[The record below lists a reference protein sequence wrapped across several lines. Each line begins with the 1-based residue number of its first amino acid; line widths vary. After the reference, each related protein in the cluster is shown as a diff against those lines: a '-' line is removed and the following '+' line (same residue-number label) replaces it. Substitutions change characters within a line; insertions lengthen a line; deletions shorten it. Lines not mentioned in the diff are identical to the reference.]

1 MIGRLT
7 IDKASMNLSYFLYTL
22 KIINDNN
29 GRVSRREFGKQMG
42 DFIGMPSVKGGKENR
57 TPYNKSKLPRYF
69 GFVDIE
75 YGHSNENILV
85 LTHRGKILV
94 NYIEDRG
101 EEKEADK
108 RYGIKK
114 NNRDDFIDLIFES
127 VIFDSFG
134 KNNCGAEQSKTDVEP
149 PKIVFKTILELGRA
163 TAEEICFVMFGLNFG
178 IFKSFEEAIE
188 VVKNNRNV
196 SEYDYKS
203 ITDQWQ
209 ITNIVNDC
217 KIINIFTDSNIRLLT
232 SQRDE
237 QNNKIYYSL
246 SKTLDDV
253 HKEQIRTIGAIYK
266 PLRLYVYTNGN
277 IETIHKWIDD
287 VVLGRVSDNT
297 LVFRYNNYVEFC
309 SDYSKTGALIPGVFE
324 KALLTAFNEEKKN
337 VYIVLEGTT
346 ETMFRKRIGGLLP
359 LMKSKDDF
367 LAEDHGWSINSV
379 KNERLYNYLVTNSTN
394 AKNVL
399 KDQMVRLPSNI
410 HIIGAIM
417 MTENDKNLEFDYVF
431 QRCFVN
437 AKDNAGFTNSNAN
450 KAIIPSSN
458 ILLYGVPGCGKSH
471 KVEEEYESK
480 ITTEKNKVRVVFH
493 PDYTYSDFV
502 GQLLPVLKEVE
513 NAQGV
518 KEEKLQYEFVPG
530 PFTKIIKTAYE
541 EPNQQCLLIIEELN
555 RGNAPAIFG
564 EIFQL
569 LDRNDNGESKYGIYN
584 ADIAKYAYG
593 GLPENQGIAINVIAN
608 TPIKLPPNLTIVAT
622 MNTSDQNVF
631 TMDTAFQ
638 RRWQMKHIPNRFTGE
653 SLDEKTINHIA
664 KHLPNS
670 EISWGVFAQTINKK
684 MHTANLGF
692 GGTEDKSLGVYFA
705 TDNDLDDAERFAEK
719 VLKYLWD
726 DAFKLGRKEL
736 FNDCSQGLSA
746 VIEAYEDAAK
756 AKIEKQSAED
766 PLKKVLVPE
775 VYNEMQKKMA
785 EMVAEQ
791 AQTAEEKTSEEEA
804 AESTAED
811 NPAQEPAGEE

>member
-1 MIGRLT
+1 MYTYRNALTTIYKYLNIDESIKT
-7 IDKASMNLSYFLYTL
+7 IDNTNKRGIIYKFENEKIVIFVSPLSC
-22 KIINDNN
+22 
-29 GRVSRREFGKQMG
+29 KQ
-42 DFIGMPSVKGGKENR
+42 
-57 TPYNKSKLPRYF
+57 
-69 GFVDIE
+69 
-75 YGHSNENILV
+75 GH
-85 LTHRGKILV
+85 KQ
-94 NYIEDRG
+94 
-101 EEKEADK
+101 
-108 RYGIKK
+108 
-114 NNRDDFIDLIFES
+114 DFIDTR
-127 VIFDSFG
+127 DS
-134 KNNCGAEQSKTDVEP
+134 GAEP
-149 PKIVFKTILELGRA
+149 RKIAWKYACENHLKFFHFA
-163 TAEEICFVMFGLNFG
+163 
-178 IFKSFEEAIE
+178 
-188 VVKNNRNV
+188 VK
-196 SEYDYKS
+196 
-203 ITDQWQ
+203 
-209 ITNIVNDC
+209 
-217 KIINIFTDSNIRLLT
+217 
-232 SQRDE
+232 
-237 QNNKIYYSL
+237 
-246 SKTLDDV
+246 DD
-253 HKEQIRTIGAIYK
+253 
-266 PLRLYVYTNGN
+266 
-277 IETIHKWIDD
+277 D
-287 VVLGRVSDNT
+287 
-297 LVFRYNNYVEFC
+297 RYNNYILSLESNEDAV
-309 SDYSKTGALIPGVFE
+309 SDISYRKHENNTGTGTQVNIPSWFNPSAFENGQKFSRISTPKGFYIAAIRIDYIYEYMRLFDNRPYSGTDIP
-324 KALLTAFNEEKKN
+324 
-337 VYIVLEGTT
+337 
-346 ETMFRKRIGGLLP
+346 
-359 LMKSKDDF
+359 
-367 LAEDHGWSINSV
+367 
-379 KNERLYNYLVTNSTN
+379 
-394 AKNVL
+394 
-399 KDQMVRLPSNI
+399 DQN
-410 HIIGAIM
+410 
-417 MTENDKNLEFDYVF
+417 ENDIT
-431 QRCFVN
+431 
-437 AKDNAGFTNSNAN
+437 ADNKFAD
-450 KAIIPSSN
+450 N

-480 ITTEKNKVRVVFH
+480 ITTEKNKIRVVFH

-653 SLDEKTINHIA
+653 SLDEKTINHVA

-670 EISWGVFAQTINKK
+670 EISWGVFAQTINNK

-785 EMVAEQ
+785 EMAAEQ
-791 AQTAEEKTSEEEA
+791 AKTAEEKTSEEEA
-804 AESTAED
+804 AESAAED

>member
-1 MIGRLT
+1 MYTYRNALTTIYKYLNIDESIKT
-7 IDKASMNLSYFLYTL
+7 IDNTNKRGIIYKFENEKIVIFVSPLSC
-22 KIINDNN
+22 
-29 GRVSRREFGKQMG
+29 KQ
-42 DFIGMPSVKGGKENR
+42 
-57 TPYNKSKLPRYF
+57 
-69 GFVDIE
+69 
-75 YGHSNENILV
+75 GH
-85 LTHRGKILV
+85 KQ
-94 NYIEDRG
+94 
-101 EEKEADK
+101 
-108 RYGIKK
+108 
-114 NNRDDFIDLIFES
+114 DFIDTR
-127 VIFDSFG
+127 DS
-134 KNNCGAEQSKTDVEP
+134 GAEP
-149 PKIVFKTILELGRA
+149 RKIAWKYACENHLKFFHFA
-163 TAEEICFVMFGLNFG
+163 
-178 IFKSFEEAIE
+178 
-188 VVKNNRNV
+188 VK
-196 SEYDYKS
+196 
-203 ITDQWQ
+203 
-209 ITNIVNDC
+209 
-217 KIINIFTDSNIRLLT
+217 
-232 SQRDE
+232 
-237 QNNKIYYSL
+237 
-246 SKTLDDV
+246 DD
-253 HKEQIRTIGAIYK
+253 
-266 PLRLYVYTNGN
+266 
-277 IETIHKWIDD
+277 D
-287 VVLGRVSDNT
+287 
-297 LVFRYNNYVEFC
+297 RYNNYILSLESNEDAV
-309 SDYSKTGALIPGVFE
+309 SDISYRKHENNTGTGTQVNIPSWFNPSAFENGQKFSRISTPKGFYIAAIRIDYIYEYMRLFDNRPYSGTDIP
-324 KALLTAFNEEKKN
+324 
-337 VYIVLEGTT
+337 
-346 ETMFRKRIGGLLP
+346 
-359 LMKSKDDF
+359 
-367 LAEDHGWSINSV
+367 
-379 KNERLYNYLVTNSTN
+379 
-394 AKNVL
+394 
-399 KDQMVRLPSNI
+399 DQN
-410 HIIGAIM
+410 
-417 MTENDKNLEFDYVF
+417 ENDIT
-431 QRCFVN
+431 
-437 AKDNAGFTNSNAN
+437 ADNKFAD
-450 KAIIPSSN
+450 N

-480 ITTEKNKVRVVFH
+480 ITTEKNKIRVVFH

-555 RGNAPAIFG
+555 RGNAQAIFG

-569 LDRNDNGESKYGIYN
+569 LDRNNNGESKYGIYN

-653 SLDEKTINHIA
+653 SLDEKTINHVA

-785 EMVAEQ
+785 EMAAEQ
-791 AQTAEEKTSEEEA
+791 AKTAEEKTSEEEA
-804 AESTAED
+804 AESAAED

>member
-1 MIGRLT
+1 MYTYRNALTTIYKYLNIDESIKT
-7 IDKASMNLSYFLYTL
+7 IDNTNKRGIIYKFENEKIVIFVSPLSC
-22 KIINDNN
+22 
-29 GRVSRREFGKQMG
+29 KQ
-42 DFIGMPSVKGGKENR
+42 
-57 TPYNKSKLPRYF
+57 
-69 GFVDIE
+69 
-75 YGHSNENILV
+75 GH
-85 LTHRGKILV
+85 KQ
-94 NYIEDRG
+94 
-101 EEKEADK
+101 
-108 RYGIKK
+108 
-114 NNRDDFIDLIFES
+114 DFIDTR
-127 VIFDSFG
+127 DS
-134 KNNCGAEQSKTDVEP
+134 GAEP
-149 PKIVFKTILELGRA
+149 RKIAWKYACENHLKFFHFA
-163 TAEEICFVMFGLNFG
+163 
-178 IFKSFEEAIE
+178 
-188 VVKNNRNV
+188 VK
-196 SEYDYKS
+196 
-203 ITDQWQ
+203 
-209 ITNIVNDC
+209 
-217 KIINIFTDSNIRLLT
+217 
-232 SQRDE
+232 
-237 QNNKIYYSL
+237 
-246 SKTLDDV
+246 DD
-253 HKEQIRTIGAIYK
+253 
-266 PLRLYVYTNGN
+266 
-277 IETIHKWIDD
+277 D
-287 VVLGRVSDNT
+287 
-297 LVFRYNNYVEFC
+297 RYNNYILSLESNEDAV
-309 SDYSKTGALIPGVFE
+309 SDISYRKHENNTGTGTQVNIPSWFNPSAFENGQKFSRISTPKGFYIAAIRIDYIYEYMRLFDNRPYSGTDIP
-324 KALLTAFNEEKKN
+324 
-337 VYIVLEGTT
+337 
-346 ETMFRKRIGGLLP
+346 
-359 LMKSKDDF
+359 
-367 LAEDHGWSINSV
+367 
-379 KNERLYNYLVTNSTN
+379 
-394 AKNVL
+394 
-399 KDQMVRLPSNI
+399 DQN
-410 HIIGAIM
+410 
-417 MTENDKNLEFDYVF
+417 ENDIT
-431 QRCFVN
+431 
-437 AKDNAGFTNSNAN
+437 ADNKFAD
-450 KAIIPSSN
+450 N

-480 ITTEKNKVRVVFH
+480 ITTEKNKIRVVFH

-569 LDRNDNGESKYGIYN
+569 LDRNNNGESKYGIYN

-653 SLDEKTINHIA
+653 SLDEKTINHVA

-804 AESTAED
+804 AKSAVED
-811 NPAQEPAGEE
+811 NPAQKPAGEE

>member
-1 MIGRLT
+1 MYTYRNALTTIYKYLNIDESIET
-7 IDKASMNLSYFLYTL
+7 IDNTNKRGIIYNFENEKIVIFVSPLSC
-22 KIINDNN
+22 
-29 GRVSRREFGKQMG
+29 KQ
-42 DFIGMPSVKGGKENR
+42 
-57 TPYNKSKLPRYF
+57 
-69 GFVDIE
+69 
-75 YGHSNENILV
+75 GH
-85 LTHRGKILV
+85 KQ
-94 NYIEDRG
+94 
-101 EEKEADK
+101 
-108 RYGIKK
+108 
-114 NNRDDFIDLIFES
+114 DFIDTR
-127 VIFDSFG
+127 DS
-134 KNNCGAEQSKTDVEP
+134 GAEP
-149 PKIVFKTILELGRA
+149 RKIAWKYACENHLKFFHFA
-163 TAEEICFVMFGLNFG
+163 
-178 IFKSFEEAIE
+178 
-188 VVKNNRNV
+188 VK
-196 SEYDYKS
+196 
-203 ITDQWQ
+203 
-209 ITNIVNDC
+209 
-217 KIINIFTDSNIRLLT
+217 
-232 SQRDE
+232 
-237 QNNKIYYSL
+237 
-246 SKTLDDV
+246 DD
-253 HKEQIRTIGAIYK
+253 
-266 PLRLYVYTNGN
+266 
-277 IETIHKWIDD
+277 D
-287 VVLGRVSDNT
+287 
-297 LVFRYNNYVEFC
+297 RYNNYILSLESNEDAV
-309 SDYSKTGALIPGVFE
+309 SDISYRKHENNTGTGTQVNIPSWFNPSAFENGQKFSRISTPKGFYIAAIRIDYIYEYMRLFDNRPYSGTDIP
-324 KALLTAFNEEKKN
+324 
-337 VYIVLEGTT
+337 
-346 ETMFRKRIGGLLP
+346 
-359 LMKSKDDF
+359 
-367 LAEDHGWSINSV
+367 
-379 KNERLYNYLVTNSTN
+379 
-394 AKNVL
+394 
-399 KDQMVRLPSNI
+399 DQN
-410 HIIGAIM
+410 
-417 MTENDKNLEFDYVF
+417 ENDIT
-431 QRCFVN
+431 
-437 AKDNAGFTNSNAN
+437 ADNKLADNF
-450 KAIIPSSN
+450 
-458 ILLYGVPGCGKSH
+458 LLYGVPGCGKSY
-471 KVEEEYESK
+471 KVEDEYESK
-480 ITTEKNKVRVVFH
+480 ITNEQCKVRVVFH

-653 SLDEKTINHIA
+653 SLDEKTINHVA

-785 EMVAEQ
+785 EMAAEQ
-791 AQTAEEKTSEEEA
+791 AKTAEEKTSEEEA
-804 AESTAED
+804 AESAAED

>member
-1 MIGRLT
+1 MAYTSKKAIEVIEGYFNE
-7 IDKASMNLSYFLYTL
+7 IKASYELIDNSKKRGFLVQLDGDSKKMVIFLSPLVHKVDGTKNYFDTRDSAPDARELVWNYAQKNNHKFFHL
-22 KIINDNN
+22 GINDE
-29 GRVSRREFGKQMG
+29 VPKFK
-42 DFIGMPSVKGGKENR
+42 D
-57 TPYNKSKLPRYF
+57 
-69 GFVDIE
+69 
-75 YGHSNENILV
+75 
-85 LTHRGKILV
+85 
-94 NYIEDRG
+94 YIFSL
-101 EEKEADK
+101 EADE
-108 RYGIKK
+108 
-114 NNRDDFIDLIFES
+114 DFVQNFSGTEHGERVGPGNQVIIPNDYIF
-127 VIFDSFG
+127 
-134 KNNCGAEQSKTDVEP
+134 T
-149 PKIVFKTILELGRA
+149 
-163 TAEEICFVMFGLNFG
+163 
-178 IFKSFEEAIE
+178 KSFERIQN
-188 VVKNNRNV
+188 KKDI
-196 SEYDYKS
+196 YIS
-203 ITDQWQ
+203 I
-209 ITNIVNDC
+209 
-217 KIINIFTDSNIRLLT
+217 
-232 SQRDE
+232 
-237 QNNKIYYSL
+237 
-246 SKTLDDV
+246 
-253 HKEQIRTIGAIYK
+253 
-266 PLRLYVYTNGN
+266 
-277 IETIHKWIDD
+277 IHKSS
-287 VVLGRVSDNT
+287 LKEYLTFYDNRPYAGKNT
-297 LVFRYNNYVEFC
+297 QNQ
-309 SDYSKTGALIPGVFE
+309 DGA
-324 KALLTAFNEEKKN
+324 
-337 VYIVLEGTT
+337 
-346 ETMFRKRIGGLLP
+346 
-359 LMKSKDDF
+359 
-367 LAEDHGWSINSV
+367 
-379 KNERLYNYLVTNSTN
+379 
-394 AKNVL
+394 
-399 KDQMVRLPSNI
+399 
-410 HIIGAIM
+410 
-417 MTENDKNLEFDYVF
+417 
-431 QRCFVN
+431 
-437 AKDNAGFTNSNAN
+437 DNKFA
-450 KAIIPSSN
+450 SN

-480 ITTEKNKVRVVFH
+480 ITTEKNKIRVVFH

-653 SLDEKTINHIA
+653 SLDEKTINHVV

-670 EISWGVFAQTINKK
+670 EISWGVFAQTVNKK

-746 VIEAYEDAAK
+746 VIEAYEDAK
-756 AKIEKQSAED
+756 GD
-766 PLKKVLVPE
+766 PLKAVLVPE

-804 AESTAED
+804 AKSAAED